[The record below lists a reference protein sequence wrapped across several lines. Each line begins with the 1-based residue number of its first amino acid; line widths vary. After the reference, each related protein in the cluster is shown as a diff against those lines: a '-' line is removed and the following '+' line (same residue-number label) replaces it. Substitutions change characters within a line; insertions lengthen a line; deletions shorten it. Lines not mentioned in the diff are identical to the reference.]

1 MTDPVLLTLI
11 AALGRIISDI
21 VRGTLGKESALREL
35 EASAQLLRD
44 DLTADAT
51 MRGELAADAAQ
62 LAKAGPRR

>member
-51 MRGELAADAAQ
+51 ARGELAADAAQ
-62 LAKAGPRR
+62 LAKLGPRR

>member
-1 MTDPVLLTLI
+1 MTDPVLLTIL

-44 DLTADAT
+44 DLRADAVA
-51 MRGELAADAAQ
+51 RGELAADAAQ
-62 LAKAGPRR
+62 LAKLGPR

>member
-1 MTDPVLLTLI
+1 MTDPVLLTII

-44 DLTADAT
+44 DLRADAVA
-51 MRGELAADAAQ
+51 RGELAADAAQ
-62 LAKAGPRR
+62 LAKLGPR